1 MRTKMFMVA
10 SAIFIVIGLILGL
23 DFFGMLLM
31 IGAAAFAIGSSILV
45 SEQKGGRK

>member
-1 MRTKMFMVA
+1 
-10 SAIFIVIGLILGL
+10 
-23 DFFGMLLM
+23 MLLL